1 MVDRLSPIDQ
11 RPKPPPPASPT
22 AENNSTPPLA
32 RRVRAIGDNGSTNGT
47 SRSIRYKDAISTRL
61 IEKHQGEKLISRDYA
76 QFGLEMRCD
85 SRYSM
90 PM

>member
-1 MVDRLSPIDQ
+1 MVDRLSPIDRSLKTPQ
-11 RPKPPPPASPT
+11 PVRPT
-22 AENNSTPPLA
+22 AENQKTPPLA
-32 RRVRAIGDNGSTNGT
+32 RRDRAIGDNGSTNG
-47 SRSIRYKDAISTRL
+47 RSIRYKDAISTRL

-90 PM
+90 PL